1 LILKSHSIKLSIVIG
16 LLLVLVFSFSTAAW
30 YSFSVSEKELYQE
43 FEIER
48 SELTTKIAN
57 AMADPIYYLSPN
69 NGGLVLSLVKQDPR
83 IASIDIYDIFNEM
96 EFINIYIPERAVGSL
111 FEIKENINKNGEII
125 GEIKVLFNDSRL
137 RKQIL
142 AKRDLIIKVFAF
154 TFFVIIAI
162 LLPLLHFIIFK
173 PLNRLITQAGSF
185 QNNELKEQYNWKGNS
200 EISIVGQSFESARM
214 AILKLISELKAS
226 NKQLEKIAV
235 IDNLTG
241 LFNRHKL
248 DEILENEKNRFLRYG
263 NQFCII
269 LLDIDH
275 FKQVNDTYGHQVG
288 DEILTAFAEIL
299 VKNTRQSDVVA
310 RWGGEEFLIVC
321 PESNL
326 DETIQLAEKLRK
338 TIQQFK
344 FPIARIQTASFG
356 ITDFKKADSVSD
368 LVSRADQA
376 LYKAKEDGRNKVIKL
391 T

>member
-1 LILKSHSIKLSIVIG
+1 LILKPHSIKLTVVFG

-48 SELTTKIAN
+48 NDLTEKIAN
-57 AMADPIYYLSPN
+57 AIADPIYYLSPN

-83 IASIDIYDIFNEM
+83 IASLDIYDVFNEM
-96 EFINIYIPERAVGSL
+96 EFINIYIPERAVGGL
-111 FEIKENINKNGEII
+111 FESKKNIRKKGEII
-125 GEIKVLFNDSRL
+125 GEIKIVFNDSRL
-137 RKQIL
+137 RKQIQ

-154 TFFVIIAI
+154 TFIVITAI
-162 LLPLLHFIIFK
+162 MFPLLHFIIFK
-173 PLNRLITQAGSF
+173 PLNRLITQAESF
-185 QNNELKEQYNWKGNS
+185 QNNELEEQYIWKENS

-226 NKQLEKIAV
+226 NKQLEKIAI

-275 FKQVNDTYGHQVG
+275 FKQVNDTYGHQIG
-288 DEILTAFAEIL
+288 DEILTAFAKIL

-321 PESNL
+321 PESNIE
-326 DETIQLAEKLRK
+326 ETFQLAEKLRI

-344 FPIARIQTASFG
+344 FPVARTQTASFG
-356 ITDFKKADSVSD
+356 ITDFKKADRVSD

-391 T
+391 S